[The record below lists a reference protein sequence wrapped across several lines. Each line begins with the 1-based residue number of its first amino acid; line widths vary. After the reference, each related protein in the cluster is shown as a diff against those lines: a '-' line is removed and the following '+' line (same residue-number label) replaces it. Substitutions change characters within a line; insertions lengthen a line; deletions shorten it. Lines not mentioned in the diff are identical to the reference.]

1 MKKVFFTIILAFV
14 TIISSAQFTIVSTV
28 SSPAEGDSW
37 EVSNFT
43 NNIGVAY
50 SLNDKMMFGTTKN
63 GDNYD
68 VFARYNTGFGF
79 LCVES
84 PATDIS
90 ENMTIGYGMYIN
102 VYQNLSVNPMYT
114 IPMNADENGNR
125 EGGFSL
131 GVSYNL

>member
-50 SLNDKMMFGTTKN
+50 SLNDKMMIEKFQ
-63 GDNYD
+63 
-68 VFARYNTGFGF
+68 
-79 LCVES
+79 
-84 PATDIS
+84 
-90 ENMTIGYGMYIN
+90 TII
-102 VYQNLSVNPMYT
+102 
-114 IPMNADENGNR
+114 DE
-125 EGGFSL
+125 L
-131 GVSYNL
+131 